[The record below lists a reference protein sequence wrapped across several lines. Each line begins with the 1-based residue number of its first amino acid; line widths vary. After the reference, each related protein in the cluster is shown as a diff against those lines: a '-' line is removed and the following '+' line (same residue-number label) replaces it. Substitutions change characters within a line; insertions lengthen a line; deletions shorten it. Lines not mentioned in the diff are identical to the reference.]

1 MHKCRR
7 YQGSGRAQALPIG
20 IHPVRPFGRSA
31 ADSFRMLEPPPAAPI
46 NWVFRHAIGGA
57 VQGVEMLTKN
67 PSRQPRPTFTDQEAL
82 LFHSQGR
89 PGKLEVIATK
99 PMATQRDLSLAYS
112 PGVAVPVLAIAED
125 ESLAYD
131 YTTKGNFVA
140 VITNGTAILG
150 LGNRGALAAKPVM
163 EGKAVLFK
171 RFADI
176 DSIDLE
182 VNTEDPDE
190 FINCVKFL
198 GKGWGGINL
207 EDIKAPECFI
217 IEEKLRELLD
227 IPVFHDDQHG
237 TAIIAA
243 AGLMNA
249 LQLTGRDMADVKLVC
264 NGAGAAGIAC
274 LELLKATGFRPENL
288 VLCDTK
294 GVIYQGRT
302 EGMNQWKSAHA
313 VKTKARSLA
322 EALDGADVF
331 FGLSAKGAVTK
342 DMVKSM
348 ADKPIIF
355 AMANPD
361 PEITAEEVAEVRDD
375 AIMATGRSDY
385 PNQIN
390 NVLGFPYI
398 FRGALDV
405 RATSISME
413 MKIAATRALA
423 ELAREDVPDE
433 VATAYGAR
441 PKYGPDYIIPV
452 PFDPRLI
459 SAIPSAVAQAAMDS
473 GVARRPIEDMG
484 AYREQLLSRRDPV
497 AGVLQQVFSRLRRQP
512 KRVVF
517 AEGEEEQVIRAAASF
532 VQQGLGT
539 AQLVGREDRVRATAE
554 ELGVELGG
562 GIEIFNAAL
571 SKRNAIFAAYLYE
584 RLQRK
589 GYLVRDCQR
598 LVNTDRNHFASCM
611 VALGDADAMV
621 TGVTRNFSVALEDVR
636 RVIDPKPGHR
646 VMGVSLVLARGRAVV
661 VADTAVT
668 EMPEAEELA
677 EIAIEAAG
685 VARRLGY
692 EPRVALLAFSTF
704 GHPPGERSARV
715 QRAVRILDQKRV
727 DFEYDGEMAADIA
740 LNPELAAAYP
750 FCRLSGPANVL
761 IMPAFHSASI
771 STKLLQELGGATVIG
786 PLLVGLDR
794 PVQIVQLAAKDT
806 QLVNMAALAAYNVS
820 G

>member
-1 MHKCRR
+1 MAKS
-7 YQGSGRAQALPIG
+7 SGQ
-20 IHPVRPFGRSA
+20 
-31 ADSFRMLEPPPAAPI
+31 
-46 NWVFRHAIGGA
+46 
-57 VQGVEMLTKN
+57 
-67 PSRQPRPTFTDQEAL
+67 RPTFTDQEAL
-82 LFHSQGR
+82 QFHQAGR
-89 PGKLEVIATK
+89 PGKLEVVATK

-125 ESLAYD
+125 ASRAFD

-171 RFADI
+171 RFADV

-182 VNTEDPDE
+182 VSTEDPDE
-190 FINCVKFL
+190 FVNCIRFL
-198 GKGWGGINL
+198 GQSWGGINL

-217 IEEKLRELLD
+217 IEQKLRELLD

-243 AGLMNA
+243 AGLLNA
-249 LQLTGRDMADVKLVC
+249 LDLTGRDIKTTRLVC

-274 LELLKATGFRPENL
+274 LELLRAIGFRPENL
-288 VLCDTK
+288 ILCDTK
-294 GVIYQGRT
+294 GVIYEGRKD
-302 EGMNQWKSAHA
+302 GMNQWKSGFAA
-313 VKTKARSLA
+313 NTKARSLA
-322 EALDGADVF
+322 DALVGADVF
-331 FGLSAKGAVTK
+331 FGLSAKGAMTPE
-342 DMVKSM
+342 MVRSM
-348 ADKPIIF
+348 AEKPIIF

-361 PEITAEEVAEVRDD
+361 PEITVEEVAAVRDD

-405 RATSISME
+405 RATTINME
-413 MKIAATRALA
+413 MKIAAARALA
-423 ELAREDVPDE
+423 ELAREVVPDE
-433 VATAYGAR
+433 VAAAYGAR

-459 SAIPSAVAQAAMDS
+459 FAVPPAVATAAMDT
-473 GVARRPIEDMG
+473 GVARKPIVDMD
-484 AYREQLLSRRDPV
+484 AYRQALRTRRDPV
-497 AGVLQQVFSRLRRQP
+497 AGVLQRVFERLRRQP

-517 AEGEEEQVIRAAASF
+517 AEGEEEQVIRAAAGF
-532 VQQGLGT
+532 VGEGLGT
-539 AQLVGREDRVRATAE
+539 ALLVGREDRVRATAE
-554 ELGVELGG
+554 HAGIELGE
-562 GIEIFNAAL
+562 GIEVINAAL
-571 SKRNAIFAAYLYE
+571 STRNAAYAAYLYE

-598 LVNTDRNHFASCM
+598 LINTDRNHFASCM
-611 VALGDADAMV
+611 VALGDADALV
-621 TGVTRNFSVALEDVR
+621 TGVTRNFSVALDDVR
-636 RVIDPKPGHR
+636 RCIDPKPGHR
-646 VMGVSLVLARGRAVV
+646 VMGLSLVLARGRTVLI
-661 VADTAVT
+661 ADTAVT
-668 EMPEAEELA
+668 EMPAAQDLA
-677 EIAIEAAG
+677 EIAVEAAG

-692 EPRVALLAFSTF
+692 EPRLALLAFSTF
-704 GHPPGERSARV
+704 GHPPGERAAHV
-715 QRAVRILDQKRV
+715 QEAVRILDQRRV

-750 FCRLSGPANVL
+750 FSRLSGPANVL

-794 PVQIVQLAAKDT
+794 PVQIVQLSAKDS
-806 QLVNMAALAAYNVS
+806 QLVNMAALAAFNVS